1 MVSREMSMVK
11 SYCYCD
17 GSVEALSEL
26 LLQLIPKGAEF
37 ISQQVVH
44 HHQLQGLVINFV
56 QTLLTILSA
65 QFQRIAPVMD
75 RPSQFTASS
84 SRCFSRE
91 SLSSST
97 YSMHNL
103 ESGSLQITTG
113 SQLGDHSSASLRSS
127 EVSDDRED
135 DDFTSID
142 LEAENRHN
150 LQRQMVH
157 VFIYAYT
164 WSIAA
169 HTPLE

>member
-1 MVSREMSMVK
+1 MFILYR
-11 SYCYCD
+11 YITNY
-17 GSVEALSEL
+17 SVDALSEL
-26 LLQLIPKGAEF
+26 LLQLIPKGIEF
-37 ISQQVVH
+37 VSQHSPFQQH
-44 HHQLQGLVINFV
+44 GLAVNLV

-91 SLSSST
+91 SLSGST

-103 ESGSLQITTG
+103 ESGSLQMTTS
-113 SQLGDHSSASLRSS
+113 SQLGDRSSSSIKSS
-127 EVSDDRED
+127 EVSEDRDED
-135 DDFTSID
+135 DLISVD
-142 LEAENRHN
+142 LEAESQRN
-150 LQRQMVH
+150 LQKQMVH

-169 HTPLE
+169 HTSLE

>member
-1 MVSREMSMVK
+1 M
-11 SYCYCD
+11 
-17 GSVEALSEL
+17 
-26 LLQLIPKGAEF
+26 LQLIPKAAEF
-37 ISQQVVH
+37 ISQQAVY

-103 ESGSLQITTG
+103 ESGSLQMTTS
-113 SQLGDHSSASLRSS
+113 SQLGDRSSMSLRSS

-135 DDFTSID
+135 DDLTSVD
-142 LEAENRHN
+142 LETESRRN

-157 VFIYAYT
+157 VFVYAYT

>member
-1 MVSREMSMVK
+1 M
-11 SYCYCD
+11 
-17 GSVEALSEL
+17 
-26 LLQLIPKGAEF
+26 LQLIPKGAQFVSEHCTCE
-37 ISQQVVH
+37 QQRLTVH
-44 HHQLQGLVINFV
+44 LVR
-56 QTLLTILSA
+56 TLLTILSA

-103 ESGSLQITTG
+103 ESAGSVQMTTS
-113 SQLGDHSSASLRSS
+113 SQLADRSSTSLKSS

-135 DDFTSID
+135 DLTSVD
-142 LEAENRHN
+142 LETETQRN

-157 VFIYAYT
+157 VFVYAFT

-169 HTPLE
+169 LTSLK

>member
-1 MVSREMSMVK
+1 M
-11 SYCYCD
+11 
-17 GSVEALSEL
+17 
-26 LLQLIPKGAEF
+26 LQLIPKAAEF
-37 ISQQVVH
+37 ISQQAVH
-44 HHQLQGLVINFV
+44 HHQLQGLVIKFV

-103 ESGSLQITTG
+103 ESGSLQMTTS
-113 SQLGDHSSASLRSS
+113 SQLGDRSSTSLRSS

-135 DDFTSID
+135 DDLTSVD
-142 LEAENRHN
+142 LETESRRN

-157 VFIYAYT
+157 VFVYAYT

>member
-1 MVSREMSMVK
+1 M
-11 SYCYCD
+11 
-17 GSVEALSEL
+17 
-26 LLQLIPKGAEF
+26 LQLIPKATEF
-37 ISQQVVH
+37 ISQQAVY

-103 ESGSLQITTG
+103 ESGSLQMTTS
-113 SQLGDHSSASLRSS
+113 SQLGDRSSMSLRSS

-135 DDFTSID
+135 DDLTSVD
-142 LEAENRHN
+142 LETESRRN

-157 VFIYAYT
+157 VFVYAYT

>member
-1 MVSREMSMVK
+1 M
-11 SYCYCD
+11 
-17 GSVEALSEL
+17 SEL

-37 ISQQVVH
+37 IAQHSVDQK
-44 HHQLQGLVINFV
+44 QGLATNLV
-56 QTLLTILSA
+56 QTILTLLSA

-91 SLSSST
+91 SISSST

-103 ESGSLQITTG
+103 ESGSLQMTTS
-113 SQLGDHSSASLRSS
+113 SQLGDRSSTSIKSS

-135 DDFTSID
+135 DDLTSVD
-142 LEAENRHN
+142 LEAESRHN

-169 HTPLE
+169 HTSLQ

>member
-1 MVSREMSMVK
+1 M
-11 SYCYCD
+11 
-17 GSVEALSEL
+17 
-26 LLQLIPKGAEF
+26 LQLIPKGAEF
-37 ISQQVVH
+37 ISQHSVYQ
-44 HHQLQGLVINFV
+44 QQGLAINFV
-56 QTLLTILSA
+56 RTLLTILSA

-103 ESGSLQITTG
+103 ESGSLQMTTS
-113 SQLGDHSSASLRSS
+113 SQLGDRSSTSLKSS
-127 EVSDDRED
+127 EVSDDRGD
-135 DDFTSID
+135 DDLTSVD
-142 LEAENRHN
+142 LETESRRN

-157 VFIYAYT
+157 VFVYAYT

-169 HTPLE
+169 HTSLE

>member
-1 MVSREMSMVK
+1 M
-11 SYCYCD
+11 
-17 GSVEALSEL
+17 EALSEL
-26 LLQLIPKGAEF
+26 LFQLIPKGVEF
-37 ISQQVVH
+37 ISQHGTCQ
-44 HHQLQGLVINFV
+44 QQGVAINFV
-56 QTLLTILSA
+56 QTLLKILSA

-103 ESGSLQITTG
+103 ESGSLQMTTTS
-113 SQLGDHSSASLRSS
+113 SQLADHSSASLKSS
-127 EVSDDRED
+127 EMSDDRD
-135 DDFTSID
+135 DDDDDLTSVD
-142 LEAENRHN
+142 LETESRRN

-157 VFIYAYT
+157 VFVYAYT

-169 HTPLE
+169 HTSIE

>member
-1 MVSREMSMVK
+1 M
-11 SYCYCD
+11 
-17 GSVEALSEL
+17 
-26 LLQLIPKGAEF
+26 LQLIPKAAEF
-37 ISQQVVH
+37 ISQQAIH

-103 ESGSLQITTG
+103 ESGSLQMTTS
-113 SQLGDHSSASLRSS
+113 SQLGDRSSTSLRSS

-135 DDFTSID
+135 DDLTSVD
-142 LEAENRHN
+142 LETESRRN

-157 VFIYAYT
+157 VFVYAYT